1 MLRWP
6 LPSRHKVLIS
16 VHNAWLNLF
25 LITKI
30 SHVTCRNQHQLRCST
45 DLRRTDNTR
54 RSIRNLPVC
63 YRNLFHLLC
72 WRLDALL
79 GNICSLLVTLYIFV
93 LISLELVKIS
103 TTPSDFQY
111 VIWDFGIAIVPFFTI
126 GNTTPPKYLHP
137 RRPLRHLWAFLPLF
151 SFFTFLGW
159 QTVIMLI
166 GWFYCHAQPW

>member
-93 LISLELVKIS
+93 LNLWNWLRYRRPRVISS
-103 TTPSDFQY
+103 T
-111 VIWDFGIAIVPFFTI
+111 WFGISGLPSFLSSPLA
-126 GNTTPPKYLHP
+126 TPLHP
-137 RRPLRHLWAFLPLF
+137 NTFIRADHSGTCGHSCRSFLF
-151 SFFTFLGW
+151 SRSSDGRPSL
-159 QTVIMLI
+159 
-166 GWFYCHAQPW
+166 C